1 MSGPAPSNERRA
13 STSNLSG
20 RAPSIF
26 YTKMVDDEVRK
37 RGSSRCVSSQPA
49 AEQLLIT
56 HSPKSP
62 PALSPYPRW
71 HSLRTPLCIAIA
83 ATPSVTPPHAV
94 RVRAT
99 ATHATAHHA
108 SQMPL
113 PYHMATCIAIA
124 IAPALRQVRHY
135 LLFSRCTPMLVA
147 TCYFPAVF
155 PTCIAT
161 AVCHGHPYL
170 PLMRADI

>member
-49 AEQLLIT
+49 AEQLLIS

-83 ATPSVTPPHAV
+83 ATPLLPRRTRFASGLPLPMLLRTMRRKCHYPTIWLLASRLLLPQPYDKCATTCYSPAV
-94 RVRAT
+94 RLCSLQPAIFPRFSPL
-99 ATHATAHHA
+99 A
-108 SQMPL
+108 S
-113 PYHMATCIAIA
+113 
-124 IAPALRQVRHY
+124 R
-135 LLFSRCTPMLVA
+135 LLYVMGIR
-147 TCYFPAVF
+147 
-155 PTCIAT
+155 I
-161 AVCHGHPYL
+161 CHS
-170 PLMRADI
+170 